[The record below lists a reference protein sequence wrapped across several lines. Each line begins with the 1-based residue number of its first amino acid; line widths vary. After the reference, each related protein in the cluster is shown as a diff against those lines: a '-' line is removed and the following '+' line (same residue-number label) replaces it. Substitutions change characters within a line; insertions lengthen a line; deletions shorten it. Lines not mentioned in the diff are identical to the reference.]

1 MSYTPSSTTREGAVR
16 AREEPHYS
24 TWRCG
29 MSRGT
34 YSRAS
39 WDEGGGGKETCIV
52 GIGAVAQVAI
62 ARAIRNGD

>member
-1 MSYTPSSTTREGAVR
+1 
-16 AREEPHYS
+16 
-24 TWRCG
+24 